1 MRFNYSK
8 VDRHNQLI
16 SYMNNK
22 NINVIT
28 VEEASCA
35 WTLTKSRSRQLLISF
50 HDFKEASVN
59 TYKYKL

>member
-50 HDFKEASVN
+50 HDFKE
-59 TYKYKL
+59 